1 MQRLRISLSFIVLV
15 LAACAGTPGPGDPG
29 YAFNVVGPY
38 SGRFLIDN
46 QPFDA
51 TLQLQTSSGGRVRG
65 TFRVVSP
72 IEIDGRVEGVIVDGL
87 LRLTVTYRNAE
98 GCDGRIE
105 GILTVERG
113 GGSFDGPVTVTD
125 CGDPIA
131 GQMSFRRTD
140 RFPRGQAV
148 APPG

>member
-1 MQRLRISLSFIVLV
+1 MHLLRTSVIVVVLA

-38 SGRFLIDN
+38 SGRFLIDD

-51 TLQLQTSSGGRVRG
+51 TLQLQTSGGGRVRG
-65 TFRVVSP
+65 AFRVVEP
-72 IEIDGRVEGVIVDGL
+72 FEIDGRVEGVIVAQL
-87 LRLTVTYRNAE
+87 LRLTVSYRNAD

-113 GGSFDGPVTVTD
+113 GGTVEGPVTVTD

-131 GQMSFRRTD
+131 GRMSFRRRERQRET
-140 RFPRGQAV
+140 G
-148 APPG
+148 